1 MAQGARQSS
10 LFAAEDFSVIY
21 ESFSEANFQAY
32 DFETIRNAMV
42 EYINTNY
49 PENFNDWIT
58 SSEFVSLIELMAFLG
73 HNLAFRADLASREN
87 YLSTAERR
95 ESALR
100 IAEFL
105 NYQPTRNVVASGLLK
120 VDSVKTNETVYD
132 VDGNNLANVNLQFED
147 STDPDTY
154 QNFLTIMN
162 AIFQN
167 SSKFGTPY
175 ARTTID
181 GVSHQIYRTNSV
193 NTDSTNTFANLV
205 NGKSATFNMHSL
217 YYNAEKNAI
226 EEKSPNPYGVVDL
239 LYKNDNSGFS
249 SPNTGFFIGFKQGQL
264 VFQDFRID
272 NGLPN
277 MVLDID
283 ATNVAN
289 GNVYVQTIDETARI
303 QKTWTQVDKLY
314 GRNSIFNAL
323 NNNTRDIYSV
333 ASRENDQI
341 SIVFSDGNFG
351 NIPRGVIRVWYRT
364 GLNDTYVL
372 EPGQFNKTTY
382 SFDYAG
388 IDGNIYTATLNLSL
402 KSTVSNASARESIA
416 SIKANA
422 PRFFATQDRMVTAD
436 DYSLFPLTVSENIRK
451 IKSINR
457 VHSGHSRFRDIYDP
471 TATYSDAIQY
481 MNDGYLYKEDTVT
494 RSLINLPT
502 SLSSES
508 IFNRNIIPLLD
519 NSELKNFY
527 YNNHT
532 YEGTHSSNT
541 SFADTQVGITYFNAD
556 GSDTNVFRWN
566 QVSKGNKTCS
576 GYLTFNTVVQRLGT
590 VATNSLKKLEPNG
603 LVEFITAPYKMGYV
617 KTIKVVNG
625 GSGYTSAP
633 TVTIGGAGTGA
644 TGTANI
650 NAGSVVS
657 VTITD
662 SGSGYNDATSITF
675 SGGGGSNAVASVTV
689 ANSDTTWARVVSLYK
704 DGLGQ
709 DDATGTPN
717 GINIT
722 GKGAVVLSQVIPS
735 GARIKRIVSSWAT
748 SVTATTKSNIKAKIS
763 GNLSFGLRYD
773 AGGQS
778 WKIIDSANLPAN
790 SVTNNSIAQWSR
802 VYEGDNSNTGR
813 DNSWLIRFNYT
824 SDYWEIL
831 VRKNTIIYGSDQ
843 QVRFNNLNF
852 KETFSSE
859 TLKPLDDS
867 LTVLKINGE
876 TNDSSVP
883 LLKNYQFNAYGYYIY
898 NDGYTDP
905 HKIRVT
911 LDDPDNDGFPN
922 DPEAFVKLLGTDTIK
937 LGTVIENDYT
947 FTVHDT
953 NGSTSVGG
961 RNNLHTEYRRIAD
974 INQVIDPATTNVIDT
989 YVLLSNYDADYR
1001 AWAQYDGRSSTRP
1014 NPPTISELNNIFDS
1028 LNSKKSISDQV
1039 IYRPVKYKVLFGD
1052 LASSE
1057 LQARFLVTKTANS
1070 SMSDTEIKQN
1080 VIRLIETYFSV
1091 DNWDFGEE
1099 FYFTEMAAYIH
1110 NNMIGQI
1117 SSITIQPVANDM
1129 NTTELFEISSD
1140 SDELFLPV
1148 LTTSNIDIV
1157 NTAISNPTTIASNT
1171 GVSIQ

>member
-10 LFAAEDFSVIY
+10 LFAAEDFSVVY

-42 EYINTNY
+42 EYINNNY

-105 NYQPTRNVVASGLLK
+105 NYRPTRNVVASGLLK
-120 VDSVKTNETVYD
+120 VDSVKTTETVYD
-132 VDGNNLANVNLQFED
+132 VDGNNLANVSLQFED

-154 QNFLTIMN
+154 QNFLTVMN

-181 GVSHQIYRTNSV
+181 GVSHQIYRTNST
-193 NTDSTNTFANLV
+193 NTDSTETFSNVV
-205 NGKSATFNMHSL
+205 NGRSATFSMHSL
-217 YYNAEKNAI
+217 YYNADKNAI
-226 EEKSPNPYGVVDL
+226 EEKAPNPYGLVDF

-249 SPNTGFFIGFKQGQL
+249 SPNTGFFMGFKQGQL

-289 GNVYVQTIDETARI
+289 GNVYVQTIDETARV
-303 QKTWTQVDKLY
+303 QKTWTQVDQLF

-351 NIPRGVIRVWYRT
+351 NIPRGIIRVWYRT
-364 GLNDTYVL
+364 GLNDTYIL

-382 SFDYAG
+382 SFDYIG
-388 IDGNIYTATLNLSL
+388 LDGNVYNATFGMSL

-436 DYSLFPLTVSENIRK
+436 DYSLFPLSVSENIRK

-502 SLSSES
+502 SLNSES
-508 IFNRNIIPLLD
+508 LYNKHLAPLLN

-527 YNNHT
+527 YNSHT
-532 YEGTHSSNT
+532 YEGTHNGNT
-541 SFADTQVGITYFNAD
+541 NFADTQVGITFFNAD

-566 QVSKGNKTCS
+566 QVSKGNKTSS
-576 GYLTFNTVVQRLGT
+576 GYITYNTVVQRLGT

-603 LVEFITAPYKMGYV
+603 IVEFVTAPYKMGYV
-617 KTIKVVNG
+617 KTIKVTNG

-633 TVTIGGAGTGA
+633 TVTIGGTGTGA

-657 VTITD
+657 ITITD
-662 SGSGYNDATSITF
+662 SGSGYNAATSISF
-675 SGGGGSNAVASVTV
+675 SGGGGSGAAAVATV
-689 ANSDTTWARVVSLYK
+689 ANSDTQWARVVSLYK

-709 DDATGTPN
+709 DDSTGTPN
-717 GINIT
+717 GVNIT
-722 GKGAVVLSQVIPS
+722 GKGAVVLSEVIPS
-735 GARIKRIVSSWAT
+735 GARIRRIVASWAT
-748 SVTATTKSNIKAKIS
+748 STIDTTKTNIKAKIS

-773 AGGQS
+773 AGSQS

-790 SVTNNSIAQWSR
+790 SVTNNSVAQWSR
-802 VYEGDNSNTGR
+802 VYEGDNTNTGR

-831 VRKNTIIYGSDQ
+831 VRKHSIVYGSDQ

-883 LLKNYQFNAYGYYIY
+883 LLKNYRFNAYGYYIY

-911 LDDPDNDGFPN
+911 LDDPNNDGFPN
-922 DPEAFVKLLGTDTIK
+922 DPEAFDKLLGTDTIN
-937 LGTVIENDYT
+937 LGTVIEHGYT

-974 INQVIDPATTNVIDT
+974 INQVIDPATTNIIDT

-1001 AWAQYDGRSSTRP
+1001 AWAQYDGRASTRP

-1080 VIRLIETYFSV
+1080 IITLIETYFGV

-1140 SDELFLPV
+1140 SDELFLPI

-1157 NTAISNPTTIASNT
+1157 NTATSNPTTIASNT